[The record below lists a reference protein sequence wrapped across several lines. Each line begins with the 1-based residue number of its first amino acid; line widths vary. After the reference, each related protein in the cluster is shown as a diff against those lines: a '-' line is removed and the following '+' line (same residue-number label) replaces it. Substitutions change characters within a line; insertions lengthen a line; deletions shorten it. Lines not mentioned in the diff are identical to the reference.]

1 MADATADEDADDPYR
16 VAPGVRISPAA
27 LAEACRVLDR
37 EAARQL
43 AERMAATRQDAAA
56 G

>member
-1 MADATADEDADDPYR
+1 MHDATEDEDANDPYR

-37 EAARQL
+37 EAARLL
-43 AERMAATRQDAAA
+43 AERMATTRQEDEP
-56 G
+56 